1 MDGTFRTVEDGND
14 IEAIADAIEIARE
27 VKDRPSL
34 IKVRTHIAYG
44 SPNKQDTAEAHGSP
58 LGEDEVKL
66 TKKNLGWDQDKSFYI
81 PEGVLGHFRRAIEN
95 GEEAEA
101 KWRTL
106 FEEYRKAHPDL
117 AREFETCQSNQF
129 DDEWKKSI
137 PVFTPSDGAMATRQA
152 SGKVLNAIAA
162 YLPTL
167 IGGSG
172 DLAPSTDTL
181 LTGFGDYQADN
192 YCGRNLHF
200 GVREHA
206 MGGILNGL
214 AQTDGIIPY
223 GATFLVFSDYMRPP
237 IRLAA
242 MMHIRQIYI
251 FTHDSIG
258 LGEDGPTHQ
267 PVEQLISL
275 RSVPNLI
282 VIRPADANETAQAW
296 KVAIEHTGG
305 PVAIVLTRQKVPI
318 IDRTKYASAEN
329 LAVGAYVL
337 SDSSD
342 KKPEIILIATGSEVQ
357 LALAAQERLAGDGI
371 LVRVVSMPSWEL
383 FERQPKE
390 YRDSVLL
397 PSIKKRLAIEAGS
410 PIGWHKYVGDEG
422 DVLGIAK
429 FGASAPAE
437 VLMREYGFTVDHVVE
452 RAKSLLKGDS

>member
-1 MDGTFRTVEDGND
+1 
-14 IEAIADAIEIARE
+14 
-27 VKDRPSL
+27 
-34 IKVRTHIAYG
+34 
-44 SPNKQDTAEAHGSP
+44 
-58 LGEDEVKL
+58 
-66 TKKNLGWDQDKSFYI
+66 
-81 PEGVLGHFRRAIEN
+81 
-95 GEEAEA
+95 
-101 KWRTL
+101 
-106 FEEYRKAHPDL
+106 
-117 AREFETCQSNQF
+117 
-129 DDEWKKSI
+129 
-137 PVFTPSDGAMATRQA
+137 
-152 SGKVLNAIAA
+152 
-162 YLPTL
+162 
-167 IGGSG
+167 
-172 DLAPSTDTL
+172 
-181 LTGFGDYQADN
+181 
-192 YCGRNLHF
+192 
-200 GVREHA
+200 
-206 MGGILNGL
+206 
-214 AQTDGIIPY
+214 
-223 GATFLVFSDYMRPP
+223 MRPP

-242 MMHIRQIYI
+242 MMHIRPIYI